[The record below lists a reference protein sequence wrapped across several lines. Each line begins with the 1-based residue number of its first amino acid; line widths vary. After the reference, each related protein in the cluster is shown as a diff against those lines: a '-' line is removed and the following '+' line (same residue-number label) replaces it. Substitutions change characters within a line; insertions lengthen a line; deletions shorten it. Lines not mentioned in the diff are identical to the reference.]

1 MVICLF
7 LFLFLGFCIILHI
20 SLFRQGKRP
29 AEDGKGKGGK
39 GGKGGKKGKDGNEAD
54 DESEEGR
61 IYMIL
66 SWEQN
71 GRMACNV
78 NDLLAKFSF
87 SI

>member
-1 MVICLF
+1 
-7 LFLFLGFCIILHI
+7 
-20 SLFRQGKRP
+20 
-29 AEDGKGKGGK
+29 
-39 GGKGGKKGKDGNEAD
+39 
-54 DESEEGR
+54 
-61 IYMIL
+61 MIL